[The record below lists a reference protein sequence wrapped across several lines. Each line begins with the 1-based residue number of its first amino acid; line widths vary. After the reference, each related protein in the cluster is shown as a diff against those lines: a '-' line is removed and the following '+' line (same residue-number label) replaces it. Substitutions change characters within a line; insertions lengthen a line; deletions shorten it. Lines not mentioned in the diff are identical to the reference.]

1 MKKSRKK
8 LFKRLGMRSGCNIF
22 STEKRMNV
30 QLLKLFQNGLTIKSF
45 NFKIIKMNKTIIL
58 NSRPV
63 GKPQQSDFKMI
74 EEEMPEIKDGEILLK
89 TKFVSVDPYLR
100 GRMSDAKSYVP
111 PFELQKAMSSG
122 VVAEV
127 TESQN
132 DQFKVGD
139 FVSGMLEWKEFQN
152 SNGENLLKINDQL
165 APLSNYLGV
174 LGMTGLT
181 AYFGLTEIGKPQKG
195 ETIVVSGAAGA
206 VGNIVGQIGK
216 ILGCRVIGI
225 AGTDEK
231 VELLKSKFGFD
242 DAINYNTNK
251 DMTKAIAE
259 VCPDGVDVYY
269 DNVGGTISD
278 SVHANINR
286 LGRIIVCGAISAY
299 NDTSIPQG
307 PRVEHFL
314 IRKSVLMQG
323 FIVSNYAENFPDG
336 MKQLSQWLSE
346 EKLHSE
352 ETIVEGFDNIP
363 QAFLNLFEGKNTGK
377 MIVKI

>member
-1 MKKSRKK
+1 
-8 LFKRLGMRSGCNIF
+8 
-22 STEKRMNV
+22 
-30 QLLKLFQNGLTIKSF
+30 
-45 NFKIIKMNKTIIL
+45 MNKTIIL

-63 GKPQQSDFKMI
+63 GKPQLSDFKFV
-74 EEEMPEIKDGEILLK
+74 EEEMPALKEGEILLK

-127 TESQN
+127 LESQN
-132 DQFKVGD
+132 EKFKKGD
-139 FVSGMLEWKEFQN
+139 FVSGMLNWKEFQT
-152 SNGENLLKINDQL
+152 SIGENLLKIDDKI

-195 ETIVVSGAAGA
+195 ETLVVSGAAGA
-206 VGNIVGQIGK
+206 VGSIVGQIGK

-231 VELLKSKFGFD
+231 VEMLKSKFGFD
-242 DAINYNTNK
+242 EAINYKTTEN
-251 DMTKAIAE
+251 MTKAIAE
-259 VCPDGVDVYY
+259 VCPDGVDVYF

-299 NDTSIPQG
+299 NDTSVPQG

-314 IRKSVLMQG
+314 IRKSALMQG
-323 FIVSNYAENFPDG
+323 FIVGNYADKFPEG
-336 MKQLSQWLSE
+336 MKHLSQWLSE
-346 EKLHSE
+346 GKLIYS
-352 ETIVEGFDNIP
+352 ETIVEGFENIP
-363 QAFLNLFEGKNTGK
+363 QAFIDLFEGKNKGK